1 MLNTFFRLMSCTRK
15 RQVFTSW
22 IAGRGV
28 WKVLQIIWFLRKKWL
43 NVKPLPI
50 YNNWP
55 MHYECW
61 IKKKRSLLA
70 NILIFVIFVIYEV
83 HYLKWM
89 TFWLFIYSSFFF
101 IIIYI
106 IIILFETSL
115 LVNEGKFSNWI
126 RAAWFTS
133 THILFWLSR
142 MVSITFI
149 YHLVV
154 TFLYFYKLCFGD
166 PS

>member
-70 NILIFVIFVIYEV
+70 NICNFCYFCYLRSALLKVNDILIVHIFIVFLY
-83 HYLKWM
+83 
-89 TFWLFIYSSFFF
+89 
-101 IIIYI
+101 
-106 IIILFETSL
+106 
-115 LVNEGKFSNWI
+115 
-126 RAAWFTS
+126 
-133 THILFWLSR
+133 
-142 MVSITFI
+142 
-149 YHLVV
+149 YHLYHHHLIWIISVGQWGQV
-154 TFLYFYKLCFGD
+154 QQLNSSGMVYFYPYCFG
-166 PS
+166 